1 MQSADWLIL
10 DTETT
15 GTTAPIFVVD
25 IAAQR
30 MRGWESVGE
39 PFRRLLNHDK
49 NIPPEASRVHGYTRE
64 ILERDGE
71 PPQQVY
77 SEFGDYVGGLP
88 VTSYNL
94 EFDWDRVL
102 VPEWRR
108 LGISPIGSRGLCALR
123 LAQRLL
129 DPVPAGNCKLQT
141 LRQYYRME
149 ERGAHTALGDVMT
162 VMDLFRHVL
171 RPIAEERGLT
181 TWEAIT
187 GYADEEWYPSR
198 IAFGKQ
204 KGKSVWSARTDREFL
219 AWLESLAQSS
229 TARTARMGRW
239 YLRNLNVEEP
249 GMLFSMPGTV
259 SRETPEPQPTLV
271 ILKNLELE
279 RLRVLIE
286 EARGRLAELEASFTI
301 EKAKVDGVQ
310 ASLFQRLR
318 QHYQK
323 RDVLRLVLEYRRR
336 FLDVLLREGEEE
348 AGHVEQEYRQAKEHC
363 EQEYEEVAG
372 TLSQKK
378 QPTPAEEA
386 ELVKLWK
393 KLVKLYHPDRFA
405 NEPDKLETYSQLT
418 AAINRAKDTGDLE
431 TLRQIANDPQGFILR
446 QGWRNLDFADDEQV
460 AQLRK
465 LWESLELE
473 ILSVLE
479 ASNQLRE
486 SAEFEL
492 YQLVTKKPE
501 LLDQI
506 AKKQS
511 QSLESEIAKL
521 KSEAEELAG
530 EIEALTGQRPA
541 MEAEAKP

>member
-1 MQSADWLIL
+1 MNEWLIL

-15 GTTAPIFVVD
+15 GTGPPIFVVD

-30 MRGWESVGE
+30 MRGWEPVGE

-49 NIPPEASRVHGYTRE
+49 EIPPEASRVHGYTRE
-64 ILERDGE
+64 ILDRDGE
-71 PPQQVY
+71 PPHQVY
-77 SEFGDYVGGLP
+77 SEFRDYVGGLP
-88 VTSYNL
+88 VVSYNI

-108 LGISPIGSRGLCALR
+108 LGIPSIGRRGLCALR

-149 ERGAHTALGDVMT
+149 ERGAHTALGDVQT

-171 RPIAEERGLT
+171 RPIAEERRLT
-181 TWEAIT
+181 TWEIIT
-187 GYADEEWYPSR
+187 AYAGEEWYPSR
-198 IAFGKQ
+198 IAFGKH
-204 KGKSVWSARTDREFL
+204 KGKSVWSAPTDREL
-219 AWLESLAQSS
+219 MTWLESLAQSS
-229 TARTARMGRW
+229 TARSARMGRW
-239 YLRNLNVEEP
+239 YLRHLNVEEP
-249 GMLFSMPGTV
+249 GMLFSMP
-259 SRETPEPQPTLV
+259 SSAAKESPETQPTLV
-271 ILKNLELE
+271 IFKNLELE

-286 EARGRLAELEASFTI
+286 AARARLAELEASFTI
-301 EKAKVDGVQ
+301 EKAKIDGLQ

-318 QHYQK
+318 QYYQK
-323 RDVLRLVLEYRRR
+323 RDVLRLVLEHRRR

-348 AGHVEQEYRQAKEHC
+348 AGHVEQDYRQAKEHC
-363 EQEYEEVAG
+363 DQEYEEVAG

-386 ELVKLWK
+386 ELVNLWK

-405 NEPDKLETYSQLT
+405 TEPDKLETYSQLT

-446 QGWRNLDFADDEQV
+446 QGWTNLDFADDEQV

-492 YQLVTKKPE
+492 YQLVTKKPD

-506 AKKQS
+506 AAKQT
-511 QSLESEIAKL
+511 QSLEAEIAKL
-521 KSEAEELAG
+521 KSEAEALAS
-530 EIEALTGQRPA
+530 EIEELTGQSPA
-541 MEAEAKP
+541 MEAEAKA